1 MKKLILLFITFT
13 ALLSFN
19 ACSDDNEPVFVAK
32 QDVDG
37 IAFTN
42 SFAANYLI
50 APATKANI
58 ADRFIWESADFGV
71 ATNVTYELQGATK
84 ADFSDVT
91 VVGTTSE
98 NNLPVTV
105 DQLLGFARNLG
116 LDGDP
121 LTTNADGS
129 ANNKGQVYFRVKAS
143 AGTNGANETLS
154 EPQVISVEW
163 IETVAVGTGCPS
175 LWAVGA
181 ALVNIDWNFKAEG
194 ELKCNNNVLQ
204 FKAEFRN
211 DNFRFFEES
220 GNWSSALNY
229 AHYESEGYSIDEN
242 LESAGDGDGNFKFV
256 GTPGIYTLTI
266 DNTAK
271 TIVMTASASLWTV
284 GDAVPG
290 AWLFDPINT
299 VEFKEATPNIWSA
312 TITLSNGVFR
322 FFQIFNAWDTNNNF
336 AHYDEAGYTI
346 DPNLVNDG
354 SGDANFK
361 FVGTPGNYVLTVNAI
376 DKKITLTAK

>member
-1 MKKLILLFITFT
+1 MKKLILLFIAFT

-32 QDVDG
+32 PDVDG
-37 IAFTN
+37 IVFTN

-71 ATNVTYELQGATK
+71 ATNITYELQGATK

-105 DQLLGFARNLG
+105 DQLLGFAKTLG

-121 LTTNADGS
+121 LTTNTDGS

-154 EPQVISVEW
+154 EAQVISIEW
-163 IETVAVGTGCPS
+163 IETVATGTSCPS
-175 LWAVGA
+175 LWAVGD
-181 ALVNIDWNFKAEG
+181 ALADIAWNFKPEG
-194 ELKCNNNVLQ
+194 ELKCENNVLQ
-204 FKAEFRN
+204 FKAEFTN
-211 DNFRFFEES
+211 GNFRFFQES
-220 GNWSSALNY
+220 GNWGSALNY
-229 AHYESEGYSIDEN
+229 PYYESEGYDIDVN
-242 LESAGDGDGNFKFV
+242 LDSAEDGDGNFKFV

-271 TIVMTASASLWTV
+271 TIVMTASSSLWTV

-290 AWLFDPINT
+290 AWLWNPATT

-312 TITLSNGVFR
+312 TITLLNGSFR
-322 FFQIFNAWDTNNNF
+322 FFKTFDTWGTDNNF
-336 AHYDEAGYTI
+336 THYEEAGYTI
-346 DPNLVNDG
+346 DTNFVNDA
-354 SGDANFK
+354 SPDANFK
-361 FVGTPGNYVLTVNAI
+361 FIGTPGNYVLTVNGI
-376 DKKITLTAK
+376 DKTIKLTAK